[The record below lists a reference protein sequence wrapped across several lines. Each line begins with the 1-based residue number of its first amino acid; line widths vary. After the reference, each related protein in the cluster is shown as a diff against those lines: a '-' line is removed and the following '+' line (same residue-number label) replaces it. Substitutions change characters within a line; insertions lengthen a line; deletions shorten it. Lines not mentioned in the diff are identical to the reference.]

1 MVTASFLTRPSTV
14 LAIVVTAA
22 VFLRTVGPAIAAA
35 DGGVLTTVENQVV
48 TAAKGWEST
57 VTNAAKSLFWIL
69 AGIEVGIAAVWLA
82 IQAAT
87 IEAWFAELVRRIMF
101 IGFFAFVLAEGP
113 SFAKAVVDS
122 LFQIGGGSG
131 SASPANVFNAG
142 LTVASAMSQKISFG
156 VFQDNAL
163 ALSAS
168 LAMIVSVIAF
178 SLVAA
183 IFLAVLVEMY
193 VGLLAGMI
201 MLGLGG
207 SSFTKD
213 FAIRYLVYAFSV
225 GMKLMSLV
233 MIAKIGSDVL
243 IGLAQDTSVGDQY
256 QTALAIAGIAVVVF
270 ILAMYV
276 PSIVQGVVQGA
287 SVSSGM
293 EVIRHGAQ
301 AASFAAGGA
310 VLAMGGANAGAAAFS
325 AARASGSSVGGA
337 ALAGLRGAASAGG
350 ALASAARDKAIG
362 APGAYAGSLL
372 GLANAKLEKSG
383 GGSPPQKHEK

>member
-1 MVTASFLTRPSTV
+1 
-14 LAIVVTAA
+14 
-22 VFLRTVGPAIAAA
+22 
-35 DGGVLTTVENQVV
+35 
-48 TAAKGWEST
+48 
-57 VTNAAKSLFWIL
+57 
-69 AGIEVGIAAVWLA
+69 
-82 IQAAT
+82 
-87 IEAWFAELVRRIMF
+87 
-101 IGFFAFVLAEGP
+101 
-113 SFAKAVVDS
+113 
-122 LFQIGGGSG
+122 
-131 SASPANVFNAG
+131 
-142 LTVASAMSQKISFG
+142 
-156 VFQDNAL
+156 
-163 ALSAS
+163 
-168 LAMIVSVIAF
+168 
-178 SLVAA
+178 
-183 IFLAVLVEMY
+183 MY

-243 IGLAQDTSVGDQY
+243 IGLAKDTSVGNQY

-287 SVSSGM
+287 SVSGGM
-293 EVIRHGAQ
+293 EMIRHGAQ
-301 AASFAAGGA
+301 AASFAARGA
-310 VLAMGGANAGAAAFS
+310 ALAMGG
-325 AARASGSSVGGA
+325 
-337 ALAGLRGAASAGG
+337 ASAGG

-383 GGSPPQKHEK
+383 GGSPTPPPQKHEK